1 MRCKECADCELY
13 KRQQKFEEMKR
24 NGELFYIEDK
34 PISKEKVEKYKN
46 SLHNKRN
53 LFCTFDE

>member
-13 KRQQKFEEMKR
+13 KRQQKLEEMKA

-34 PISKEKVEKYKN
+34 PIKKDNINYMSLLN
-46 SLHNKRN
+46 SIKDHQK
-53 LFCTFDE
+53 

>member
-34 PISKEKVEKYKN
+34 PINKDESIYKK
-46 SLHNKRN
+46 LYEEY
-53 LFCTFDE
+53 FE

>member
-34 PISKEKVEKYKN
+34 PIKKDDINYI
-46 SLHNKRN
+46 SLMESIRKDHQK
-53 LFCTFDE
+53 